1 MDPSTL
7 KQLLDVSALKILDSL
22 DYDRS
27 RELQLNK
34 QLRAQGLSPELTAAI
49 LTQAQL
55 RIEAEDKFGPFASH
69 MLFTRDGL
77 AQATRLPVAAHHAA
91 RMRQAGVSSVVDL
104 GCGVGADALA
114 FAGTDV
120 QVRAVEIDEVTAA
133 IAAFNMR
140 EFPTAEVVHG
150 AAEDQDLAGFD
161 ALWCD
166 PARRSGSHRDG
177 QARRLSD
184 PESFSP
190 SLSWVV
196 EKAAEVRAAGVKM
209 GPALDH
215 ALVPD
220 GWEAQWVSHNGDVV
234 EVGLYAGDACQRA
247 GRSALLM
254 GDGPGTLTV
263 HESEVPEADEPGIG
277 ELGEYLF
284 EPDGALVRAG
294 LVTALCDPL
303 GVWRIS
309 PKIAYLT
316 GDALVTGIAQRAV
329 SQYRIVD
336 VLPAGIKAL
345 RQALKARDIGKVII
359 KKRGMDIVPEKMR
372 RQLKLTQGA
381 ESATLVFTRVGE
393 KHVVLL
399 TQPVTL

>member
-27 RELQLNK
+27 REFDINK
-34 QLRAQGLSPELTAAI
+34 QLRAQGLSPELTATI

-55 RIEAEDKFGPFASH
+55 REEAVTKFGPFASD

-77 AQATRLPVAAHHAA
+77 AQATRLPVAAHHAS
-91 RMRQAGVSSVVDL
+91 RMRQAGVELIIDL
-104 GCGVGADALA
+104 GCGIGADALA

-120 QVRAVEIDEVTAA
+120 RVRAVDIDETTAA
-133 IAAFNMR
+133 IAAFNLR
-140 EFPTAEVVHG
+140 DFPHAEVVH
-150 AAEDQDLAGFD
+150 ASAEEQDLAGWD

-177 QARRLSD
+177 QARRLND
-184 PESFSP
+184 PEAFSP

-196 EKAAEVRAAGVKM
+196 EKASEVRAAGVKL

-215 ALVPD
+215 SLIPN

-247 GRSALLM
+247 GRSALLI
-254 GDGPGTLTV
+254 GDEPGTLVV
-263 HESEVPEADEPGIG
+263 HESEVPEEDEPGIG

-294 LVTALCDPL
+294 LITALCGPINARR
-303 GVWRIS
+303 VS

-316 GDALVTGIAQRAV
+316 GDSPVEGLAARAV

-345 RQALKARDIGKVII
+345 RQALKERNIGKVVI
-359 KKRGMDIVPEKMR
+359 KKRGMDIVPEKVR
-372 RQLKLTQGA
+372 RQLKLAKGS

-399 TQPVTL
+399 TQPVG

>member
-91 RMRQAGVSSVVDL
+91 RMRQAGVTSVVDL
-104 GCGVGADALA
+104 GCGIGADALA

-133 IAAFNMR
+133 ISAFNMR
-140 EFPTAEVVHG
+140 EFPNAEVVHG

-196 EKAAEVRAAGVKM
+196 EKAAEVRAAGIKL

-234 EVGLYAGDACQRA
+234 EVTLYAGEACQRA

-303 GVWRIS
+303 GAWRVS

-359 KKRGMDIVPEKMR
+359 KKRGMDIVPEKVR
-372 RQLKLTQGA
+372 RQLKLTQGS

-399 TQPVTL
+399 TQPVTA

>member
-1 MDPSTL
+1 M
-7 KQLLDVSALKILDSL
+7 
-22 DYDRS
+22 
-27 RELQLNK
+27 
-34 QLRAQGLSPELTAAI
+34 SPELTAAI

-55 RIEAEDKFGPFASH
+55 RIEAGDKFGPFASH

-254 GDGPGTLTV
+254 GDEPGTLTV

-303 GVWRIS
+303 GMRRIS
-309 PKIAYLT
+309 P
-316 GDALVTGIAQRAV
+316 R
-329 SQYRIVD
+329 
-336 VLPAGIKAL
+336 L
-345 RQALKARDIGKVII
+345 R
-359 KKRGMDIVPEKMR
+359 
-372 RQLKLTQGA
+372 T
-381 ESATLVFTRVGE
+381 
-393 KHVVLL
+393 
-399 TQPVTL
+399 

>member
-77 AQATRLPVAAHHAA
+77 AQATRIPVAAHHAA
-91 RMRQAGVSSVVDL
+91 RMRQAGVTSIADL

-120 QVRAVEIDEVTAA
+120 QVRAVEIDEVTSA

-140 EFPTAEVVHG
+140 EFPAAEVVHG

-215 ALVPD
+215 GLVPD

-254 GDGPGTLTV
+254 GDEPGTLTV
-263 HESEVPEADEPGIG
+263 HESEVPEEDEPGIG

-284 EPDGALVRAG
+284 EPNGALVRAG

-303 GVWRIS
+303 GVRRIS

-316 GDALVTGIAQRAV
+316 GDGLVTGIAQRAV

-345 RQALKARDIGKVII
+345 RQALKARNIGKVII
-359 KKRGMDIVPEKMR
+359 KKRGMDIVPEKVR
-372 RQLKLTQGA
+372 RQLKLTQGS

>member
-1 MDPSTL
+1 MDPSIL

-34 QLRAQGLSPELTAAI
+34 QLREQGLSPELTVAI

-91 RMRQAGVSSVVDL
+91 RMRQAGVTSIVDL

-133 IAAFNMR
+133 VAAFNMR
-140 EFPTAEVVHG
+140 EFPTAEVVHS
-150 AAEDQDLAGFD
+150 AAENQDLAGFD

-345 RQALKARDIGKVII
+345 RQALKARNIGKVII
-359 KKRGMDIVPEKMR
+359 KKRGMDIVPEKVR
-372 RQLKLTQGA
+372 RQLKLTQGS

>member
-34 QLRAQGLSPELTAAI
+34 QLRGQGLSPELTAAI

-91 RMRQAGVSSVVDL
+91 RMRQAGVTSVVDL
-104 GCGVGADALA
+104 GCGV
-114 FAGTDV
+114 
-120 QVRAVEIDEVTAA
+120 DEVTAA

-234 EVGLYAGDACQRA
+234 EVALYAGDARQRA

-254 GDGPGTLTV
+254 GDEPGTLTV

-294 LVTALCDPL
+294 LVTALCGPL
-303 GVWRIS
+303 NARRIS

-316 GDALVTGIAQRAV
+316 GDSLATGIAQRAV

-359 KKRGMDIVPEKMR
+359 KKRGMDIVPEKVR
-372 RQLKLTQGA
+372 RQLKLTQGS

-399 TQPVTL
+399 TQPVTQ